1 MKLDLRIRAEVLAQ
15 IKRRAAIQFNWTP
28 DDPKND
34 EKAERLYR
42 LAVER
47 ARYHHRHHDR
57 ENLPLLDTPRPIDE
71 EMRNE
76 LAWQEQNTLL
86 LIQQEHRMTLE
97 AYFTAIGVEGPT
109 ARAVV
114 EYLIAKDK
122 EAEESE

>member
-1 MKLDLRIRAEVLAQ
+1 MRLDPKIRAEVLAQ
-15 IKRRAAIQFNWTP
+15 IKKRAAIQFDWPT

-34 EKAERLYR
+34 DKAERLYR

-57 ENLPLLDTPRPIDE
+57 ENLPVHDDPRPIDA
-71 EMRNE
+71 EMQAE
-76 LAWQEQNTLL
+76 LAWQEKGTLL
-86 LIQQEHRMTLE
+86 LIQNEHLMTLE
-97 AYFTAIGVEGPT
+97 AYFTAVGVEGPT

-122 EAEESE
+122 AASED